1 MSARPSVLTDPEQL
15 KELLGVPFTPEQMAC
30 ITAPPAPQVIVAGAG
45 SGKTTVMAA
54 RVVWLVGTGA
64 VAPEQV
70 LGLTFTNKAAG
81 ELAERVRTALARAGI
96 SDPDP
101 SPAEADSAGGEP
113 RISTYHAFAGQLLK
127 DHGLRIGLEPSSRL
141 LADATRFQLA
151 ARVLRE
157 APGPYPSL
165 TKSVPDLVSDL
176 LALDGELSEH
186 LVPPERLRAYDTELL
201 SALADVKL
209 SNEDLR
215 KVPETVRGRLELLE
229 LVSRYR
235 AAKRSRDL
243 LDFGDQIALSAQ
255 LATTRPEVGALL
267 REEFRVVLL
276 DEYQDTSVAQR
287 LLLSG
292 LFGGGT
298 GHAVTAVGDPCQAIY
313 GWRGASVANL
323 DDFPEHFPYAD
334 GRPATRFSLSE
345 NRRSGGRLLDLANEL
360 AAPLRAMHEGVEAL
374 RPAPGAERDGS
385 VRCALLETHAQELDW
400 IGDSIAH
407 LVRTGTE
414 PREIAVL
421 CRSGGDFARIQAVLV
436 ERDVPVEVVGLS
448 GLLHLP
454 EVADLVAVCEVLQD
468 PGANAALVRLLI
480 GPRWRIGARD
490 LALLGRRAR
499 TLISRAPSS
508 SDDDR
513 LAAAVE
519 GVDPAEIVSLA
530 DALETFLD
538 GAGQSAPDQLPFSA
552 AARVRFAHLAQELR
566 DLRRSLSDPLMDVL
580 HRVLSTTGLDVELA
594 SSPHALAAR
603 RRETLSSFMDVA
615 AGFASLDGEASLLAF
630 LAFLRTAAQYE
641 KGLDHAL
648 PGGENTVKVLTAH
661 KSKGLEWDVVVVPD
675 LSAGSFPKEKAPEVW
690 TSYPKVLPYALRGD
704 APTLPPTPDWTSPG
718 LRAFKSA
725 LKSHKAVEELRL
737 GYVTFTRPRSLLLAS
752 GHWWGPTQKK
762 RRGPSTFLSAL
773 YEHCAAGHGEIE
785 AWADTPAP
793 DAENPAL
800 STDTTPDHSWPLPLD
815 PTSLTLRREAATLV
829 ESYLH
834 PPSTT
839 GDRGA
844 AGYPGTQGHPGRRG
858 AAGYQGAEGHP
869 GTPGHLGHLGD
880 ADHPG
885 TRGRRGG
892 AGYPGTPDG
901 PEYRASRNHQTS
913 PEDPYLWPPHC
924 EDPAYDEEPPAPWP
938 DPADEP
944 AGTALPWPDSAGGA
958 ARADAPWPDPAE
970 EPAAAEAA
978 RPQAGAGRGRAVPAA
993 AGGTP
998 QGVRGTAP
1006 VSGRGGVGEEE
1017 APPPPDDLWPGDG
1030 YRAAPGPRPTD
1041 PADALWPEDDT
1052 WAAPKPHPRPAAPGG
1067 DDALWPEGTEGP
1079 APRPY
1084 PSAPADDLWPEAGD
1098 LARRRPRSA
1107 ASAPAD
1113 DLWPEDNDG
1122 TAPRPYPSAPAD
1134 DLWPEAEDLARPR
1147 PRPAAPAPDP
1157 DDLWPEAEAEA
1168 EAGAADGDWAA
1179 ARPRPRPATPGRTD
1193 APWPEAGPTP
1203 GPLTPED
1210 ARAIASWDRDL
1221 DALEGEL
1228 RRAREAVRDVE
1239 LPSALSA
1246 SQLLRLASDEQGF
1259 VRDLAR
1265 PMPKPPQPAARQGT
1279 RFHAWVESRFD
1290 ELPLPHLDVLDP
1302 LTDLPG
1308 AQPPGGD
1315 GSDQDIADEADLD
1328 ALKAAFE
1335 RSPYADRTPYRMEVP
1350 VQLTLAGR
1358 VIRGRIDAVYR
1369 TTDAGADADAD
1380 GTGTTYEIVD
1390 WKTGRTT
1397 EADPLQLAV
1406 YRLAWA
1412 EATNTP
1418 LAQVTAV
1425 FLHVRSGR
1433 VIRPRNLPD
1442 RARLEQI
1449 LQGKTDTE
1457 SDHRT
1462 DG

>member
-15 KELLGVPFTPEQMAC
+15 KELLGIPFTPEQMAC
-30 ITAPPAPQVIVAGAG
+30 VTAPPAPQVIVAGAG

-101 SPAEADSAGGEP
+101 SPAEAGSAGGEP
-113 RISTYHAFAGQLLK
+113 CISTYHAFAGQLLK

-201 SALADVKL
+201 SDLADVKL

-292 LFGGGT
+292 LFGAGT

-414 PREIAVL
+414 PRDIAVL

-675 LSAGSFPKEKAPEVW
+675 LSAGSFPKEKAPEAW

-704 APTLPPTPDWTSPG
+704 APTLPATPEWTSPG

-762 RRGPSTFLSAL
+762 RRGPSTFLTSL

-815 PTSLTLRREAATLV
+815 PTSLALRRRAATLV

-834 PPSTT
+834 PPSATGHRGDAGHP
-839 GDRGA
+839 GDRG
-844 AGYPGTQGHPGRRG
+844 
-858 AAGYQGAEGHP
+858 E
-869 GTPGHLGHLGD
+869 
-880 ADHPG
+880 
-885 TRGRRGG
+885 
-892 AGYPGTPDG
+892 AGYPGTPGHWGGADYQG
-901 PEYRASRNHQTS
+901 TPDDPEHRASENHRTS

-944 AGTALPWPDSAGGA
+944 
-958 ARADAPWPDPAE
+958 DPAD
-970 EPAAAEAA
+970 AA

-1017 APPPPDDLWPGDG
+1017 APPTPDDLWPQDG
-1030 YRAAPGPRPTD
+1030 YRAAPGPADALWPEDGDAPAPRPHPAA
-1041 PADALWPEDDT
+1041 PADALWPEAEDL
-1052 WAAPKPHPRPAAPGG
+1052 ARPRPAAPAP
-1067 DDALWPEGTEGP
+1067 DA
-1079 APRPY
+1079 A
-1084 PSAPADDLWPEAGD
+1084 DLWPQDEA
-1098 LARRRPRSA
+1098 RPH
-1107 ASAPAD
+1107 
-1113 DLWPEDNDG
+1113 
-1122 TAPRPYPSAPAD
+1122 PSAPAD
-1134 DLWPEAEDLARPR
+1134 DLWPEAEDLARARPR
-1147 PRPAAPAPDP
+1147 PRPAAPAPDAA
-1157 DDLWPEAEAEA
+1157 DLWPED
-1168 EAGAADGDWAA
+1168 EAGAGAEDGDWAA
-1179 ARPRPRPATPGRTD
+1179 AKPRRRPAPPTRTD
-1193 APWPEAGPTP
+1193 APWSEAAPNP

-1328 ALKAAFE
+1328 SLKAAFE

-1369 TTDAGADADAD
+1369 TPDEAGD
-1380 GTGTTYEIVD
+1380 GGGYEIVD